1 MSRGIDWKKTRTMFE
16 SRSLEKKREADKE
29 LQGMMERKRI
39 LSGMRP
45 TGRLHLGNL
54 HGALDNWIQLQTQ
67 YDCFFFVADW
77 HALTTDYAS
86 PGQIRQN
93 TWDMVLDWLSAGLD
107 PNLATLFIQSDI
119 KEHAELYLLLGMI
132 TPLPWLERNPTYK
145 EQQQQL
151 DQKDLAT
158 YGFLGYPVLQAA
170 DIIIYRAHG
179 VPVGKDQLPHVELT
193 REIARRFNFMYQ
205 CEVFPI
211 PDALL
216 TEVPVLPGLDGRK
229 MSKSYGN
236 CIYITDPEETIREK
250 ILKMVTDPQRV
261 RRNDPGNPEL
271 SPVFAYHKLYSSPSE
286 VMDIAEGCRTARIGC
301 VDCKKRLI
309 TNLLARLRPIRE
321 KRIEL
326 ERDADRVREIMEA
339 GNAAA
344 RSQAAQTMEEV
355 RQAIG
360 LGKGYGGQSESAVTG
375 M

>member
-1 MSRGIDWKKTRTMFE
+1 
-16 SRSLEKKREADKE
+16 
-29 LQGMMERKRI
+29 
-39 LSGMRP
+39 MRP

-236 CIYITDPEETIREK
+236 TIPIFADDKTLRKQVMRIVTDSRAPEEPKNPDGDNLFQIFRLFATPERTEEVRHHYLAGGLGYGTLKQELYETIRAYFADARQQFNDYMQDITVLDR
-250 ILKMVTDPQRV
+250 ILAQGAVKAR
-261 RRNDPGNPEL
+261 
-271 SPVFAYHKLYSSPSE
+271 
-286 VMDIAEGCRTARIGC
+286 DIAIP
-301 VDCKKRLI
+301 VLKRMRKAVGI
-309 TNLLARLRPIRE
+309 
-321 KRIEL
+321 
-326 ERDADRVREIMEA
+326 DR
-339 GNAAA
+339 
-344 RSQAAQTMEEV
+344 
-355 RQAIG
+355 
-360 LGKGYGGQSESAVTG
+360 
-375 M
+375 